1 MSQRSIDLLCL
12 AVVWVVVVTGAALIA
27 ALGASILPLA
37 VLWLIA
43 LAGAVLL
50 VTASVEDEHD
60 SDEMSGMQEL
70 AFIAAGLLL
79 LVYLTA
85 ASVAL
90 GAYPVAAFL
99 GSATV
104 GTLFLLVR
112 HGRVFGL
119 PARFGRRSSDQ
130 EVKRSS
136 RERSSWFSR
145 RSSVRATT
153 RSAAPRIATT
163 SLNSTTI
170 PTAAATYTQSMLNEG
185 ASEHGRT
192 SRSVSRSG

>member
-1 MSQRSIDLLCL
+1 MSRRSIDLLCL
-12 AVVWVVVVTGAALIA
+12 AGVWVVVVIGAALIA
-27 ALGASILPLA
+27 ALGANILPLA
-37 VLWLIA
+37 VLWLVA

-50 VTASVEDEHD
+50 VAASVDDEREA
-60 SDEMSGMQEL
+60 DETTGVQEL
-70 AFIAAGLLL
+70 AFIAAGFLL

-104 GTLFLLVR
+104 GTTFLLAR

-119 PARFGRRSSDQ
+119 PARFGLRAAGQD
-130 EVKRSS
+130 VKRSS

-163 SLNSTTI
+163 SLSSTTI
-170 PTAAATYTQSMLNEG
+170 PAAAAKYTQSMVNEG
-185 ASEHGRT
+185 AS
-192 SRSVSRSG
+192 SRGRSGSSARLG

>member
-12 AVVWVVVVTGAALIA
+12 AVVWVVVVMGAALIA

-50 VTASVEDEHD
+50 AAASVGDD
-60 SDEMSGMQEL
+60 RQKDQTSGVQEL

-104 GTLFLLVR
+104 GTMFLLIR

-119 PARFGRRSSDQ
+119 PARFGRRPDQ

-170 PTAAATYTQSMLNEG
+170 PAAAARYTQSMVNEG
-185 ASEHGRT
+185 ASERGR
-192 SRSVSRSG
+192 SRSAARPR